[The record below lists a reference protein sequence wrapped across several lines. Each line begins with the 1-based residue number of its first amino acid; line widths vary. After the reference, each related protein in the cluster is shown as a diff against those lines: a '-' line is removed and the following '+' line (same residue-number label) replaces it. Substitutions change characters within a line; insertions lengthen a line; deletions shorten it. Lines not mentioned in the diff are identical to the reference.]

1 MTCPFPYLEL
11 VRKGLVA
18 AKGHHL
24 AEPPQVPLNLP
35 LLFMYILHKK

>member
-1 MTCPFPYLEL
+1 MSLSPYLEPG
-11 VRKGLVA
+11 RKGLVA

-24 AEPPQVPLNLP
+24 AEPPQALLNLP